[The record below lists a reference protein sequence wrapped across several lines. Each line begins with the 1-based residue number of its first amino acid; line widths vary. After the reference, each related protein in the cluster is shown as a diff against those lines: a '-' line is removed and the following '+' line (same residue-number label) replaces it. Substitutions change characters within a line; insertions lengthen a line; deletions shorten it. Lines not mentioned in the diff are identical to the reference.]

1 MRKAPTYL
9 VPSEWRCRLHL
20 GEKGG
25 CAGLGAPSCPQ
36 LFPDLLSAHIPR
48 LPPAP
53 ARGQQGSTP
62 QRQWPPRPPLESGE
76 QAPCAVLQGSGV
88 AF

>member
-9 VPSEWRCRLHL
+9 MPSERRCRPHL

-25 CAGLGAPSCPQ
+25 CAGLGAPFCPQ
-36 LFPDLLSAHIPR
+36 LFPDLLSAH
-48 LPPAP
+48 LPP
-53 ARGQQGSTP
+53 
-62 QRQWPPRPPLESGE
+62 PPSPEASREVPPGDSGHPGPLEPGE
-76 QAPCAVLQGSGV
+76 QAPCAVPQGSGV